1 MTSIRPIDAHDSE
14 RWRELFSDY
23 GVFYET
29 AFTSDTLDG
38 VWAWLLDPAH
48 PVNAIVA
55 TNDDGVVIGF
65 AMYRA
70 QPDTFTAGPALYLD
84 DLFVDPSARG
94 TGVASQMLGRLRDI
108 SRELGATQVR
118 WITAADNAAAQHAY
132 DRVARKTSWITYEM
146 DVV

>member
-1 MTSIRPIDAHDSE
+1 MASIRTIDAHDSE

-29 AFTSDTLDG
+29 AFTPEVLDG
-38 VWAWLLDPAH
+38 VWAWLLDPTH
-48 PVNAIVA
+48 PVSGLVA
-55 TNDDGVVIGF
+55 TNEDGVVIGF

-94 TGVASQMLGRLRDI
+94 KGIASQMLGRLSDI
-108 SRELGATQVR
+108 AREQGATQVR
-118 WITAADNAAAQHAY
+118 WITAADNVSAQHAY
-132 DRVARKTSWITYEM
+132 NRVARKTSWVTYEM